1 MFQDDGEIAP
11 YCNKKLTI
19 EFGEIGR
26 SVFGKNLAKGELLI
40 AGTAIAT
47 GPSVQHLV
55 ENLMVKLIQMPLSTT
70 L

>member
-1 MFQDDGEIAP
+1 
-11 YCNKKLTI
+11 LTI

-55 ENLMVKLIQMPLSTT
+55 ENLTVKLIQMPLSTT